1 MVLIVP
7 LAAAGYFLNL
17 LGFSVIPMMLGLILG
32 PIVENNFTRSMIVY
46 DNDLLIF
53 FKEPISCGI
62 LIVAVIFT
70 ILIARMNKRIE
81 VQAEKQ
87 REEMAEGNG

>member
-1 MVLIVP
+1 
-7 LAAAGYFLNL
+7 
-17 LGFSVIPMMLGLILG
+17 
-32 PIVENNFTRSMIVY
+32 
-46 DNDLLIF
+46 
-53 FKEPISCGI
+53 
-62 LIVAVIFT
+62 VIFT